1 MKKTTK
7 YIIITLVVL
16 IVLGAAA
23 AALILTSPKDSEGDA
38 NSSSTVSESTE
49 PALIDKTAE
58 DVKNIGVED
67 LAADDSYTIIPTET
81 TTSSGDTEQTFTI
94 EGWDDLDV
102 LYSNVKSL
110 ADRLYSITP
119 TKKIGAVEDLSEY
132 GLGSGEGYKI
142 TMNYTD
148 GTSQTFTI
156 GNKAGESSGSYML
169 YEDEVYIVPVSTY
182 LKQSKYDFL
191 NKSLIAIPTPTITAT
206 DGTETDSTSE
216 INSLHLSGQNYPEEI
231 QFGLSDDEVLA
242 YDITEP
248 IYAGMN
254 SGKIDDFVKQL
265 QNVTAAGVLAV
276 HATEEDIAKYG
287 LDNPVA
293 VCDYTMN
300 DEHHVIKLGD
310 KTGDLYSMMVDDD
323 TTIYTIT
330 DSAVTS
336 WVNIEVYSLRDGFVR
351 LPYIKSVSRV
361 TLTSS
366 TGTDVYDVTRIE
378 NEEKSTETNTFY
390 DLEVSKDG
398 KEINYDYYQPFY
410 QMLLAI
416 SVLNEDI
423 QEPQGDPILTIKYD
437 FFDGRKSEEIKFY
450 ADPASERR
458 AVATLNDQPTG
469 SVRMS
474 DIQKVLEAKEVIAQ
488 NKPVKGDE
496 EESTTSE
503 LESAAE

>member
-23 AALILTSPKDSEGDA
+23 AALILTSPKDSEDDA

-58 DVKNIGVED
+58 DVKNIGIED
-67 LAADDSYTIIPTET
+67 LTADDSYTIIPTET

-119 TKKIGAVEDLSEY
+119 TKKVGAVEDLSEY

-330 DSAVTS
+330 DSAVTFPARRLCAPAVHQERFPRDPHLVHRYGCLRRDPHRERGEIHRDEHILRS
-336 WVNIEVYSLRDGFVR
+336 GSLEGRQGNQLR
-351 LPYIKSVSRV
+351 LLPAVLPDAACRFRFERGDS
-361 TLTSS
+361 
-366 TGTDVYDVTRIE
+366 GTA
-378 NEEKSTETNTFY
+378 
-390 DLEVSKDG
+390 G
-398 KEINYDYYQPFY
+398 
-410 QMLLAI
+410 
-416 SVLNEDI
+416 
-423 QEPQGDPILTIKYD
+423 
-437 FFDGRKSEEIKFY
+437 
-450 ADPASERR
+450 
-458 AVATLNDQPTG
+458 
-469 SVRMS
+469 
-474 DIQKVLEAKEVIAQ
+474 
-488 NKPVKGDE
+488 
-496 EESTTSE
+496 
-503 LESAAE
+503 

>member
-23 AALILTSPKDSEGDA
+23 AALILTSPKDSEDDA
-38 NSSSTVSESTE
+38 SSSGTVSESTE

-58 DVKNIGVED
+58 DVKNIGIED

-81 TTSSGDTEQTFTI
+81 STSSGDTEQTFTI

-276 HATEEDIAKYG
+276 HATEEDLAKYG

-330 DSAVTS
+330 DTSAC
-336 WVNIEVYSLRDGFVR
+336 
-351 LPYIKSVSRV
+351 
-361 TLTSS
+361 
-366 TGTDVYDVTRIE
+366 
-378 NEEKSTETNTFY
+378 
-390 DLEVSKDG
+390 
-398 KEINYDYYQPFY
+398 
-410 QMLLAI
+410 
-416 SVLNEDI
+416 
-423 QEPQGDPILTIKYD
+423 
-437 FFDGRKSEEIKFY
+437 
-450 ADPASERR
+450 
-458 AVATLNDQPTG
+458 
-469 SVRMS
+469 
-474 DIQKVLEAKEVIAQ
+474 AQ
-488 NKPVKGDE
+488 IG
-496 EESTTSE
+496 
-503 LESAAE
+503 

>member
-23 AALILTSPKDSEGDA
+23 AALILTSPKDSEDDA
-38 NSSSTVSESTE
+38 SSSGTVSESTE

-119 TKKIGAVEDLSEY
+119 TKKLGAVEDLSEY

-191 NKSLIAIPTPTITAT
+191 NKSLIAIPTP
-206 DGTETDSTSE
+206 
-216 INSLHLSGQNYPEEI
+216 P
-231 QFGLSDDEVLA
+231 
-242 YDITEP
+242 
-248 IYAGMN
+248 
-254 SGKIDDFVKQL
+254 
-265 QNVTAAGVLAV
+265 
-276 HATEEDIAKYG
+276 
-287 LDNPVA
+287 
-293 VCDYTMN
+293 
-300 DEHHVIKLGD
+300 
-310 KTGDLYSMMVDDD
+310 
-323 TTIYTIT
+323 
-330 DSAVTS
+330 
-336 WVNIEVYSLRDGFVR
+336 SLRR
-351 LPYIKSVSRV
+351 TAPRR
-361 TLTSS
+361 TAQA
-366 TGTDVYDVTRIE
+366 
-378 NEEKSTETNTFY
+378 KSTACTFPARTIRKKF
-390 DLEVSKDG
+390 S
-398 KEINYDYYQPFY
+398 
-410 QMLLAI
+410 
-416 SVLNEDI
+416 SVF
-423 QEPQGDPILTIKYD
+423 PMTKCS
-437 FFDGRKSEEIKFY
+437 R
-450 ADPASERR
+450 
-458 AVATLNDQPTG
+458 
-469 SVRMS
+469 
-474 DIQKVLEAKEVIAQ
+474 
-488 NKPVKGDE
+488 
-496 EESTTSE
+496 TTSQ
-503 LESAAE
+503 SRSTPA